1 MNIPEYVRVIIERLE
16 AAGHEAYIVGG
27 SLRDMLIGRAPSDF
41 DVTTSALPEKTLA
54 LFSDMRAIPTGIEHG
69 TITVLSDGFP
79 IEVTTFRTDG
89 EYLDSRHP
97 ESVSFTSDVCDDLSC
112 RDFSMNAIA
121 YNEKRG
127 IVDPFC
133 GREDINNKIIR
144 AVGDPDT
151 RMREDALR
159 IMRALRFS
167 AQLSFSIEENTLL
180 ALLRTKEGLANVSRE
195 RIAVELTKLVISPY
209 PTEALRTMID
219 LGISKYVLGDYIPS
233 ERCISLLSTLPT
245 EFFLRLSCLLW
256 EAELDSAREILNSLK
271 YSNVQK
277 NGVLKVLSSRA
288 LPLPASEADIRRFII
303 TLGEHAERAATLLSA
318 FGCAPEGFCDKIT
331 KTCKTNFARKI
342 SDLRI
347 DGSDFISLGFQGKEI
362 GEVLE
367 YLFNKVTDDASLNSR
382 ERLTEIIKSKDF

>member
-97 ESVSFTSDVCDDLSC
+97 ESVSFTSDVCDDLSR

-167 AQLSFSIEENTLL
+167 AQLSFSIEE
-180 ALLRTKEGLANVSRE
+180 K
-195 RIAVELTKLVISPY
+195 
-209 PTEALRTMID
+209 
-219 LGISKYVLGDYIPS
+219 IPS
-233 ERCISLLSTLPT
+233 
-245 EFFLRLSCLLW
+245 
-256 EAELDSAREILNSLK
+256 
-271 YSNVQK
+271 
-277 NGVLKVLSSRA
+277 
-288 LPLPASEADIRRFII
+288 
-303 TLGEHAERAATLLSA
+303 
-318 FGCAPEGFCDKIT
+318 FG
-331 KTCKTNFARKI
+331 
-342 SDLRI
+342 
-347 DGSDFISLGFQGKEI
+347 
-362 GEVLE
+362 
-367 YLFNKVTDDASLNSR
+367 
-382 ERLTEIIKSKDF
+382 KS